1 MKTKLNLNAVKLCGL
16 AVASFS
22 LLSPKWLF
30 APIAWLAP
38 VTLLMLFDRS
48 RFGKAFL
55 WSWTALFVAGLIAGY
70 GVMPFPGIFFVIMNI
85 FISAIQ
91 VIPYATNK
99 MLIRRLG
106 NHWITTLIFPS
117 ALVAS
122 EYLNSFGGGGTWGS
136 IAYTQADHYHLIQ
149 LASVFGIWGI
159 TFLIG
164 WFASLLNW
172 GLTNHFE
179 WKVIGMPVKI
189 FTAIVSLS
197 LLYGLIKTNPY
208 FEPAKGYV
216 RVAGITANNAAL
228 IKAIYED
235 YFDKKIDIDP
245 DELTQTSPELLE
257 LQRGFIPF
265 IENPY
270 HNNFNTIHRQIAHY
284 HDSLLALADREA
296 KAGAKLI
303 TFSEGLLLVTKD
315 KEDEW
320 IEKGSRIA
328 KQNQAYVALSLA
340 SLLKGKVELGT
351 KYIENKIVFINPKGD
366 IESIFFKNKPVPVVE
381 GSVPGD
387 GQVPVV
393 ATNFGR
399 VALSICYDADF
410 PSLMRKASIK
420 GADIMILPSGDWR
433 EISPYHAQMATLR
446 AVENGFS
453 LFRMV
458 SGATSIATD
467 FNGRVLSKRDFY
479 TSGERIMT
487 TYLPVRGTVTIYSV
501 LGDVL
506 PWLCLGYL
514 VVLVLLTFLK
524 KIEMFSVKVAP
535 LQKDS
540 IS

>member
-1 MKTKLNLNAVKLCGL
+1 MKTKFNLSIVKLWGL

-30 APIAWLAP
+30 APIAWFAP
-38 VTLLMLFDRS
+38 APLLMLFDRLG
-48 RFGKAFL
+48 FWKALL
-55 WSWTALFVAGLIAGY
+55 WGWTALFAAGLIAGY
-70 GVMPFPGIFFVIMNI
+70 GVMPFPGIFFVIMTM
-85 FISAIQ
+85 FVSAVQI
-91 VIPYATNK
+91 IPYAVNK
-99 MLIRRLG
+99 ILIRRLG

-117 ALVAS
+117 LLVLS

-164 WFASLLNW
+164 WFASLLKWSLANQ
-172 GLTNHFE
+172 FE
-179 WKVIGMPVKI
+179 WRVINMPVKI

-197 LLYGLIKTNPY
+197 LLYGLIKTNSY
-208 FEPAKGYV
+208 FEPASSYV
-216 RVAGITANNAAL
+216 RIAGITANNATL
-228 IKAIYED
+228 IKAMYED
-235 YFDKKIDIDP
+235 YFDKKIDVDP
-245 DELTQTSPELLE
+245 DKLTQTSPELLE
-257 LQRGFIPF
+257 LQKGFIPF

-270 HNNFNTIHRQIAHY
+270 HNNFNAIHSQIAHY

-315 KEDEW
+315 KEDEL

-328 KQNQAYVALSLA
+328 KHNHAYVALSLA

-366 IESIFFKNKPVPVVE
+366 VESIFFKNKPVPVVE

-387 GQVPVV
+387 GQIPVIE
-393 ATNFGR
+393 TDFGR

-410 PSLMRKASIK
+410 PSLMRKASSK

-433 EISPYHAQMATLR
+433 EISPYHAQMATMR

-458 SGATSIATD
+458 SGATSVATD
-467 FNGRVLSKRDFY
+467 FNGRILSKTDFY
-479 TSGERIMT
+479 TPGERIMT
-487 TYLPVRGTVTIYSV
+487 TYLPVRGRATVYSAA
-501 LGDVL
+501 GDVL
-506 PWLCLGYL
+506 PWLCSGFL
-514 VVLVLLTFLK
+514 VVVALLTFSK